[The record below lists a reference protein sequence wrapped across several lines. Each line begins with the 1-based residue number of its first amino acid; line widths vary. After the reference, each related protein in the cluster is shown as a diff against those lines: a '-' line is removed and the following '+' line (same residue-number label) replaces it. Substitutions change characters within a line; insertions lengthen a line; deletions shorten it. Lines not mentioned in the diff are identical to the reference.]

1 MAAELL
7 LDTGALVGLLDRSQS
22 VHRVC
27 AAFYA
32 TWKGPVITSE
42 AVLTE
47 SIHLLSGVQGGGP
60 ACIDFIL
67 RGDVVLVPSST
78 VSLQRCR
85 KLLEKYSDLPM
96 DFADSTL
103 VVLAE
108 DLNTD
113 LVFTLDRD
121 FQIYRIRG
129 RKRFRILPKES
140 AHSRNAG

>member
-1 MAAELL
+1 
-7 LDTGALVGLLDRSQS
+7 
-22 VHRVC
+22 
-27 AAFYA
+27 
-32 TWKGPVITSE
+32 
-42 AVLTE
+42 
-47 SIHLLSGVQGGGP
+47 
-60 ACIDFIL
+60 
-67 RGDVVLVPSST
+67 VPSST

-129 RKRFRILPKES
+129 RKRFRILPELT
-140 AHSRNAG
+140 A